1 MSRAGAIALAA
12 VLLGAIIGFPLGMDQ
27 GMFVHC
33 ARVLNEG
40 GTLYVDAYDVKPPA
54 IHSLYA
60 MALWLPFSPEMAVRL
75 FEFAWNLLT
84 CFALWQALQAWAP
97 TVRVSAVL
105 VFAGIMVASGHP
117 NTAQPETFAALP
129 FAALLWA
136 VNQPPRVRM
145 LVYGIAGGL
154 AIGLKPTMAL
164 AGIPLLLL
172 ERSRLPT
179 AYLFVVPILAM
190 LTAGVTVVPVLVQPD
205 GLDALRLMVEAQ
217 VAFGASTH
225 SLVTTYVSG
234 LTATARW
241 FTLSVGLPI
250 VVMAVIAYRRSRML
264 AEVRLATWLLLA
276 LFVSVI
282 IEHRFPPYHLLRM
295 AAPLAFLAAIGLGHV
310 LEFVH
315 QRRYALS
322 RGWRILSIG
331 TAVIA
336 LATTCLPLAAH
347 KVVLG
352 YGQQLGFNTY
362 GTYLARRGHEGD
374 DVLAFRRV
382 ANAINS
388 HSPARPIVLSVR
400 AGSVLPWIQEWRFSR
415 AASTQ
420 FVTGLATPPAWIQA
434 VRADVAQATLLAID
448 TADVVPMLTG
458 HHHSTL
464 RALQST
470 PDVAAILSKRFA
482 AVDTVH
488 TFVILIANS

>member
-172 ERSRLPT
+172 ERSRLPMSS
-179 AYLFVVPILAM
+179 LFVVPVLAM

-217 VAFGASTH
+217 VAFGASTDGGAH
-225 SLVTTYVSG
+225 GLTNSLVSIV
-234 LTATARW
+234 RW
-241 FTLSVGLPI
+241 FSLSAGVS
-250 VVMAVIAYRRSRML
+250 VVAAAGIAYRSTSQHPL
-264 AEVRLATWLLLA
+264 VRISAWLLIS
-276 LFVSVI
+276 LFASVL
-282 IEHRFPPYHLLRM
+282 IEHRFHPYHFLRM
-295 AAPLAFLAAIGLGHV
+295 VVPLAVLAGIG
-310 LEFVH
+310 VH
-315 QRRYALS
+315 NVAHAVCHRWPLAS
-322 RGWRILSIG
+322 RQWRTL
-331 TAVIA
+331 TAAA
-336 LATTCLPLAAH
+336 LAVGLLTSCAPRSIH
-347 KVVLG
+347 KVYLG
-352 YGQQLGFNTY
+352 YCQLFGLDTY
-362 GTYLARRGHEGD
+362 ATYLASRNIEGED
-374 DVLAFRRV
+374 ITAYREV
-382 ANAINS
+382 AESVNNLQ
-388 HSPARPIVLSVR
+388 SPRPIVLSVR

-458 HHHSTL
+458 HHQSTL

-470 PDVAAILSKRFA
+470 PDVGALLSKRFA